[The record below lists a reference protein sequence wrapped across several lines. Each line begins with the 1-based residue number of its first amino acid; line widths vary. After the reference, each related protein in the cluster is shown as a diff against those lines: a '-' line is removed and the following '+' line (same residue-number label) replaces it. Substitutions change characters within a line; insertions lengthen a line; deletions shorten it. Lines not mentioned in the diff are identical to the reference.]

1 VISRNGYGK
10 GGRDKR
16 QTPCDDGRAV
26 TENQTQGAN
35 HMPSIKQVVAMAI
48 PTAIIMAVVFR
59 VEAVRKIVIG
69 G

>member
-1 VISRNGYGK
+1 
-10 GGRDKR
+10 
-16 QTPCDDGRAV
+16 
-26 TENQTQGAN
+26 
-35 HMPSIKQVVAMAI
+35 MPSIKQVVAMAI